1 MSYPEYSKL
10 KSRIQSLTGIDEG
23 DIQKFLPAELL
34 LYVAYQLGEMTQ
46 PKDFYLLLQNRE
58 LMVQTTFTRMDIR
71 LRYLRCYLTNQ
82 KIHDRWLTDLE
93 FYSSPDASNAALF
106 CLNGEWDSFSLKEP
120 EDSST
125 LERLALYD
133 EFLDR
138 VPQEE
143 RPKRRIA
150 AAGEILTCDITDPE
164 KIEKITA
171 RITLPGVIPEFKK
184 PAGISKIGGPI
195 EIDWDTVL
203 MAAREMDRLTGVK
216 YREDVLQKSKFMT
229 RQGETAN
236 RISING
242 VTNLLGQVAAGKST
256 FADPL
261 AVALAHKGMRIV
273 FLETSLTKVCEKVD
287 LFRKVGLKTVGMFSH
302 QGESRRNLARTLY
315 RQDDLFKSKYSDM
328 VHTGCPLQAYI
339 APQETVI
346 AVGEEP
352 CFSLKQKNKRG
363 KEVWYTCPFYG
374 ACPTTRK
381 DNDLL
386 EANVIVTTPAGL
398 AALQYGTQRDLL
410 LEYLISNVDLIIV
423 DEADKVQGQLDGLF
437 SHALP
442 ANDYLQDS
450 ANFQQMYAQLP
461 LHEKSEPIKRDCS
474 KYLAEFTVALTSI
487 CNRVEREQACGFSRA
502 QLKGFTSLR
511 LITILKGRSED
522 RDIPI
527 SNEDHDILC
536 SLASGVLSM
545 EQKQKLAA
553 ITDDS
558 ITCEE
563 HLYSLGLCKGYIAT
577 HSTRDHICLVDNDRK
592 TRRLIHSMY
601 FVLLVINFERK
612 YRQLLNHI
620 TANPELDRNLTRII
634 RQTFRKQQRIL
645 PTACA
650 TGALSLEYRENDDLY
665 IEQQYLTGRSLLYAL
680 PHLAIN
686 KNGQSCG
693 PNVLLMSGTS
703 LCPGSRMYH
712 IPLEVDYIIEAPK
725 DKREFL
731 SKILFYFPS
740 TEIQVSGVPNDKKSA
755 MLKKL
760 IEYHLPI
767 IKDCLSNGE
776 NILMSTNSYAQA
788 QFVCGEL
795 KRLLHENRIG
805 YLISDK
811 DERKQDAVKLSEVA
825 LFNGRIL
832 VTPTLVME
840 RGHNIVDGLG
850 NSHFNTLMLLVR
862 PLPSPSDFTV
872 HLQRINGAMM
882 QQYYGKHARCSLAL
896 CRDIRKQ
903 AYTLA
908 YRMKESRSLMDLHED
923 DQKDIMVSLF
933 VTIIQLIGRIS
944 RINTLERVRYTPKV
958 YFMDGSFQKSS
969 VNYRE
974 FLPQYLR
981 DLMENNEYGFAA
993 RTLYEPFYSAIMKG
1007 LGDDEGF

>member
-1 MSYPEYSKL
+1 MSCSEYSML
-10 KSRIQSLTGIDEG
+10 KKRIQSLTGIDEN
-23 DIQKFLPAELL
+23 DMEKFLPAELL
-34 LYVAYQLGEMTQ
+34 LYVAYQLGEVNQ

-58 LMVQTTFTRMDIR
+58 LMVQTTFTKVDVR
-71 LRYLRCYLTNQ
+71 LRHLRQYLTNQ
-82 KIHDRWLTDLE
+82 KLHDCWLDDLE
-93 FYSSPDASNAALF
+93 FYGSPDASNAALF
-106 CLNGEWDSFSLKEP
+106 CLDGEWDSFSLKDP
-120 EDSST
+120 EESST

-138 VPQEE
+138 VPQTD
-143 RPKRRIA
+143 RPQRRTA
-150 AAGEILTCDITDPE
+150 EAGETLDCDITDSE
-164 KIEKITA
+164 KIEKTSA
-171 RITLPGVIPEFKK
+171 TITLPGVIPEFKK

-203 MAAREMDRLTGVK
+203 MAAREMDQMIGVQ
-216 YREDVLQKSKFMT
+216 YREDVLRKSKFMT
-229 RQGETAN
+229 GQGETAN
-236 RISING
+236 RVTING
-242 VTNLLGQVAAGKST
+242 VANLLGQVAAGKST

-287 LFRKVGLKTVGMFSH
+287 LFRKVGIKTVGMFSH

-315 RQDDLFKSKYSDM
+315 RQDDLFESECSDM
-328 VHTGCPLQAYI
+328 VHTGCPLQACI

-346 AVGEEP
+346 TTGEEP
-352 CFSLKQKNKRG
+352 CFSLKQKNKCG

-374 ACPTTRK
+374 ECPTTRK

-410 LEYLISNVDLIIV
+410 LEYLIFNVDLIIV

-437 SHALP
+437 CHALP
-442 ANDYLQDS
+442 SNDYLKDS
-450 ANFQQMYAQLP
+450 ANFQTMYAQLP
-461 LHEKSEPIKRDCS
+461 LHEKSEKIKRDCS
-474 KYLAEFTVALTSI
+474 KYLSEFTVALASI
-487 CNRVEREQACGFSRA
+487 SNRVEREHACGFSRT

-511 LITILKGRSED
+511 LITMLTGRNED

-545 EQKQKLAA
+545 EQTQKLAA
-553 ITDDS
+553 ITDES
-558 ITCEE
+558 ISPEM
-563 HLYSLGLCKGYIAT
+563 HLHSLGLCKGYI
-577 HSTRDHICLVDNDRK
+577 STQLPHGRICLADNDRK
-592 TRRLIHSMY
+592 TRRLIHSVY

-612 YRQLLNHI
+612 YRRLLNHI

-634 RQTFRKQQRIL
+634 RQTFRKQQSIL
-645 PTACA
+645 PAACA
-650 TGALSLEYRENDDLY
+650 TGALSLEYREHDDLY

-680 PHLAIN
+680 PHLAIDE
-686 KNGQSCG
+686 NGKSCG

-712 IPLEVDYIIEAPK
+712 IPLPVDYIIEAPK
-725 DKREFL
+725 EKREFL
-731 SKILFYFPS
+731 SKTLFYFPA
-740 TEIQVSGVPNDKKSA
+740 TEIQVSGVPDDKKNT

-788 QFVCGEL
+788 ELACGEL
-795 KRLLHENRIG
+795 KRLLHEDRIG

-840 RGHNIVDGLG
+840 RGHNIVDELG

-882 QQYYGKHARCSLAL
+882 QQYYGKHSRCSLEL
-896 CRDIRKQ
+896 CQDIRKQ
-903 AYTLA
+903 AYALA
-908 YRMKESRSLMDLHED
+908 YRMKESRSLMELHDD

-944 RINTLERVRYTPKV
+944 RVNTPEQAQHTPKV
-958 YFMDGSFQKSS
+958 YFMDGSFQKYS
-969 VNYRE
+969 VNYQE

-981 DLMENNEYGFAA
+981 GLMESSEYGFAA
-993 RTLYEPFYSAIMKG
+993 RTLYEPFYHAIMKG
-1007 LGDDEGF
+1007 LGEDERF